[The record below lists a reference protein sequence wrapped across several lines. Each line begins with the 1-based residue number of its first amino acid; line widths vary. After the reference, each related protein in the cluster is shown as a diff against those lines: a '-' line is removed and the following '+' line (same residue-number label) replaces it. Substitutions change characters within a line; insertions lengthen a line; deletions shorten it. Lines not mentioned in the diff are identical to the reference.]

1 MRFSA
6 HKNVSV
12 WVWHVSQLVW
22 SICTTRIMSWWVN
35 PCVSIKVVISTSS
48 SEERS
53 ATGKTHRFWY
63 RSSALIRNLLH
74 QFTRKWPLLLFHY
87 ATRTFLACDPV
98 VDVALDQEFL
108 ANAAPQ
114 RKVHGLI
121 LRLAQWNC
129 FRHSNV
135 SVASWPRWARSD
147 SVSAGPEASVGSES
161 VTLN

>member
-1 MRFSA
+1 MRLSA
-6 HKNVSV
+6 HKNVSM
-12 WVWHVSQLVW
+12 WVWHVSHLVW

-35 PCVSIKVVISTSS
+35 PCVSIEVVISTSS

-74 QFTRKWPLLLFHY
+74 QFTRKWPLLLLHY
-87 ATRTFLACDPV
+87 ATRTFLACNPV

-135 SVASWPRWARSD
+135 SAASWPRWARSD